1 MRNRRSFAV
10 AGLCALWA
18 STLFA
23 APVTR
28 DQLAAMAREKVD
40 PSVMRAIVERDC
52 VDFDVD
58 AGNAPEL
65 SKTIPPA
72 VLEAAIACRE
82 RASSSR
88 PAEASP
94 PAPPAAA
101 AAPSAPAPAPARVSS
116 PASTSLAPV
125 APPAGSG
132 EVRVRAI
139 FIGESGKLACA
150 CTLDGRPMATL
161 TKEAQ
166 GEFGQAVDRAKIPR
180 ESNFVSAAA
189 GRHVVGFV
197 CDPNAQEVTVNVD
210 LGTGDR
216 RTVEIAE
223 NTFRRWKLR
232 KIDNK

>member
-1 MRNRRSFAV
+1 M
-10 AGLCALWA
+10 
-18 STLFA
+18 A

-52 VDFDVD
+52 IDFDVD

-65 SKTIPPA
+65 SKTIPPG

-82 RASSSR
+82 RAASSR

-94 PAPPAAA
+94 PAAPAAV
-101 AAPSAPAPAPARVSS
+101 AAPSAPEPAPARVPP
-116 PASTSLAPV
+116 PASTSAPSLAP
-125 APPAGSG
+125 ASGSG

-139 FIGESGKLACA
+139 FIGESGHLGCV

-161 TKEAQ
+161 IKEAQ
-166 GEFGQAVDRAKIPR
+166 GEFGQAVDRSRIAR
-180 ESNFVSAAA
+180 ESGFVSAAA

-197 CDPNAQEVTVNVD
+197 CDPKAQELRVDVD
-210 LGTGDR
+210 LGPGDR
-216 RTVEIAE
+216 RTVEIVE
-223 NTFRRWKLR
+223 NTIRRWKLR
-232 KIDNK
+232 KIDDK

>member
-1 MRNRRSFAV
+1 MRDRRPFAI
-10 AGLCALWA
+10 AGLFALWT
-18 STLFA
+18 STVLA

-28 DQLAAMAREKVD
+28 DQLATMAREKVD

-58 AGNAPEL
+58 ASNAPEL
-65 SKTIPPA
+65 SKIIPPA

-82 RASSSR
+82 HAPSNR

-94 PAPPAAA
+94 PAAPAAVG
-101 AAPSAPAPAPARVSS
+101 APPPPSPAPAPSPVSANE
-116 PASTSLAPV
+116 ASV
-125 APPAGSG
+125 APRSGNG

-139 FIGESGKLACA
+139 FIGESGKLGCV

-161 TKEAQ
+161 AKEAQ
-166 GEFGQAVDRAKIPR
+166 GEFGQAVERSKIPR

-197 CDPNAQEVTVNVD
+197 CDPKAQELTVNVD
-210 LGTGDR
+210 LGPGDR

-232 KIDNK
+232 KIENK

>member
-1 MRNRRSFAV
+1 
-10 AGLCALWA
+10 
-18 STLFA
+18 
-23 APVTR
+23 
-28 DQLAAMAREKVD
+28 
-40 PSVMRAIVERDC
+40 MRAIVERDC

-58 AGNAPEL
+58 AGNARN
-65 SKTIPPA
+65 SRDHPPA

-82 RASSSR
+82 RAPSSR

-94 PAPPAAA
+94 PAPPAAV
-101 AAPSAPAPAPARVSS
+101 AAPPAPARVSP

-150 CTLDGRPMATL
+150 CTLDGRPIATL

-166 GEFGQAVDRAKIPR
+166 GEFGQAVDRAKILR

-210 LGTGDR
+210 LGSGDR